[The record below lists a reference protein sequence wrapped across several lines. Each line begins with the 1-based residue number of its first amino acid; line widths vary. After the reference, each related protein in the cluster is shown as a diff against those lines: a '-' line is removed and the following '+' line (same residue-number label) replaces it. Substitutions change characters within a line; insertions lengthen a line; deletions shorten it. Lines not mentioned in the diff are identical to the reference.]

1 MVIAMI
7 TASCSGRSRGTT
19 FAALGVDWEGGVPEL
34 VRRGELPARRFGRLV
49 RIHRDGLRLIV
60 PKPPV
65 GRHRRRD

>member
-19 FAALGVDWEGGVPEL
+19 FAALGVDWEGGVYEL
-34 VRRGELPARRFGRLV
+34 VRRGELV